1 MKKNY
6 LDIVPRLNSDI
17 HYFTNNEKI
26 IIFVKNK
33 GVFNKTAQLFFGR
46 PRVSKIYLDEK
57 GSLIWNLIDG
67 KNSIYDIANNIK
79 AVYGES
85 IEPLYPRLFKYM
97 SMLNN
102 CKFIVYE
109 K

>member
-33 GVFNKTAQLFFGR
+33 GIFNKTAQLFFGR
-46 PRVSKIYLDEK
+46 PRV
-57 GSLIWNLIDG
+57 
-67 KNSIYDIANNIK
+67 
-79 AVYGES
+79 
-85 IEPLYPRLFKYM
+85 
-97 SMLNN
+97 
-102 CKFIVYE
+102 
-109 K
+109 